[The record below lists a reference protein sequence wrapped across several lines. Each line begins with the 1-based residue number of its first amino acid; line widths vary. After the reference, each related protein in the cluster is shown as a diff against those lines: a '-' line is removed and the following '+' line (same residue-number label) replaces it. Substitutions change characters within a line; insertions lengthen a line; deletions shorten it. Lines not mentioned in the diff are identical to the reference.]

1 MASGS
6 KKVILAGITANF
18 LIAVAKFVAS
28 AFTGSAAMFS
38 EGIHSL
44 VDTGNQALLLYGMG
58 RAARPADKRHP
69 FGYSMELYFWSFVV
83 AILIFAVGAG
93 VSFYEGVEKVLHPVA
108 VHDPTVNYIVLAVA
122 FVIEGFAWWVAF
134 KEFNR
139 ARGDRGMF
147 EAIRKTKD
155 PAVMAVL
162 LEDSAAMIG
171 LMVAFTGI
179 FLGQVLNMPVLD
191 GMASIGIGVVLTVA
205 AIILAIETKGLLIG
219 ESADMSMVE
228 SVRTL
233 VLSHPQVTDVNE
245 ALSMHLG
252 PEDILMT
259 MSLDFS
265 SDATADD
272 VEEAVSRMETAIKEK
287 HPQIRRVFIEAQ
299 SIAAHHQAVE
309 VGQGA

>member
-28 AFTGSAAMFS
+28 AVTGSAAMFS

-44 VDTGNQALLLYGMG
+44 VDTGNQALLLFGMG

-108 VHDPTVNYIVLAVA
+108 VHDPTVNYIVLGVA
-122 FVIEGFAWWVAF
+122 FVIEGAAWWVAF

-139 ARGDRGMF
+139 VRGDRGMF

-171 LMVAFTGI
+171 LIVAFTGI
-179 FLGQVLNMPVLD
+179 FLGQLLDMPVLD
-191 GMASIGIGVVLTVA
+191 GAASIGIGMVLTVA
-205 AIILAIETKGLLIG
+205 AVILAIETKGLLIG
-219 ESADMSMVE
+219 ESADMKMVE
-228 SVRTL
+228 GVKAL
-233 VLSHPQVTDVNE
+233 ALSHPQVTDVNE
-245 ALSMHLG
+245 ALTMHLG
-252 PEDILMT
+252 PEDILLT

-265 SDATADD
+265 GDASADD
-272 VEEAVSRMETAIKEK
+272 VEEAVSKMEVAIKEI
-287 HPQIRRVFIEAQ
+287 HPEIRRVFIEAQ
-299 SIAAHHQAVE
+299 SIAAHHHALEAGV
-309 VGQGA
+309 